1 MFSVVNLI
9 LETQAVYWALTPAKE
24 VVKMKDWR
32 DMVVTTNTTIIETMK
47 NIDQTS
53 SQIALVVDENGKLKG
68 TVTDGDIRRGILRGI
83 SLKES
88 ITRIMNENPITI
100 QQGTPKQSIRNK
112 FQKKK
117 LRQIPVVDRGNHIID
132 ILFSDTLLDTIAYD
146 NWVVLMAGGLGTRLR
161 PLTEHVPK
169 PMLTVGSKPILQ
181 TILENFIDHGFHQ
194 FYFSVNYKKELIKN
208 HFGNGLE
215 WGISIEYLDESLR
228 LGTAGALSLFKEKPS
243 KPIIVMNGDILT
255 KVNFQQL
262 LEFHESN
269 GSMATMCVREFE
281 YQVPYGV
288 VRTDGAQLCSID
300 EKPIEKYFVNAG
312 IYVINPEVLEFIPN
326 NAYFDMPT
334 LFNQLIAQEK
344 KTTVFPIREYWMDIG
359 RINDFERANNEFTEV
374 FT

>member
-1 MFSVVNLI
+1 MLKWKNISVC
-9 LETQAVYWALTPAKE
+9 PAA
-24 VVKMKDWR
+24 
-32 DMVVTTNTTIIETMK
+32 TIIETMK

-53 SQIALVVDENGKLKG
+53 SQIALVVGEDDKLLG
-68 TVTDGDIRRGILRGI
+68 TVTDGDVRRGILRGI
-83 SLKES
+83 SLEQS
-88 ITRIMNENPITI
+88 VVNIMNNNPVTI
-100 QQGTPKQSIRNK
+100 CQGDTQQTIKNLFK
-112 FQKKK
+112 KKK
-117 LRQIPVVDRGNHIID
+117 LRQIPVVDRENRMVD
-132 ILFSDTLLDTIAYD
+132 ILFSDALSDTTPYE